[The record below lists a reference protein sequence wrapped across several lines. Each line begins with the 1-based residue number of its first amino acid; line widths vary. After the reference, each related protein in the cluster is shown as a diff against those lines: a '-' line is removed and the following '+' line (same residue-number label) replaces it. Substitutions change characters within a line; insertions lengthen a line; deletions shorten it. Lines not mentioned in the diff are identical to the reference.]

1 MKKVIK
7 RCLYRDG
14 LCSRRNGFGRWWH
27 HKVVVQNGIQ
37 AFAKFKNAVHC
48 ISENFNLRN
57 FPAERSMLPKLAR
70 KLRSPNGR
78 YRANIA
84 TLYHISRPLYHKIL
98 RPPEI
103 QYQWTC

>member
-48 ISENFNLRN
+48 ISENFIT
-57 FPAERSMLPKLAR
+57 FKTS
-70 KLRSPNGR
+70 
-78 YRANIA
+78 Y
-84 TLYHISRPLYHKIL
+84 
-98 RPPEI
+98 EI
-103 QYQWTC
+103 IIIIIIIIYQFI

>member
-37 AFAKFKNAVHC
+37 AFAKFKNAVC
-48 ISENFNLRN
+48 
-57 FPAERSMLPKLAR
+57 
-70 KLRSPNGR
+70 
-78 YRANIA
+78 
-84 TLYHISRPLYHKIL
+84 TLYLRELQSQKLSRREKHASET
-98 RPPEI
+98 R
-103 QYQWTC
+103 